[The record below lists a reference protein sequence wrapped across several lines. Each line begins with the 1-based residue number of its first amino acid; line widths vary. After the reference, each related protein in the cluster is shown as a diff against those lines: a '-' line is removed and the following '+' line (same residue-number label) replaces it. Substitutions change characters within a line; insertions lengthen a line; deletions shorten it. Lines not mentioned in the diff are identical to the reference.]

1 MRGRPKTRGLE
12 CHFKSSGSQHI
23 NPLFGQQLVQLT
35 CISWNSV
42 SEEAVSYVCLC
53 SWNLSIYL
61 KSSDPHREF
70 WLSLE
75 SGGRGRK
82 AWCCF
87 IFTLPCSIQEK
98 SGYKGRSWAGM
109 WVKMGEGG
117 WEPPVSEVTES
128 HWLVCLSSNPPRQA
142 SLFKKCLIDGDSSK
156 VLSN

>member
-1 MRGRPKTRGLE
+1 MYVLLFTSICVWQAENKGPGMSFQVLWLSAHQPTVQATAGTVNLQKLEFCLRG
-12 CHFKSSGSQHI
+12 GSVLH
-23 NPLFGQQLVQLT
+23 
-35 CISWNSV
+35 
-42 SEEAVSYVCLC
+42 VCLC

-75 SGGRGRK
+75 SGARGRK

-98 SGYKGRSWAGM
+98 SGYKGRSWAGT

-117 WEPPVSEVTES
+117 
-128 HWLVCLSSNPPRQA
+128 CSNPQPPA

-156 VLSN
+156 VLSD